1 MNDHPYD
8 DISVFALGSLDEEAQ
23 RRLLDH
29 ADSCPTCA
37 VLVAESMTGVGAL
50 AELEEPRPLTR
61 SLPAAQSESPA
72 QEKVTPLARPRSA
85 FSVAGGWVAAA
96 ALAASML
103 LLLVNVNALRQAPQV
118 PIDALVHSHFAHHEL
133 TGTHGA
139 AKVLLAADGQWIYVV
154 ADGLVPGA
162 RYDVYAWHGDASGRL
177 GTFAADRQGRA
188 AQFYT
193 TSGKLRTV
201 VIVPNGKAPTD
212 SDALRWP

>member
-8 DISVFALGSLDEEAQ
+8 DISAFALGSLDEEAQ

-61 SLPAAQSESPA
+61 SLPAARSESTA
-72 QEKVTPLARPRSA
+72 QQTVTPLARPRSA

-96 ALAASML
+96 ALAASMV
-103 LLLVNVNALRQAPQV
+103 LLLVNVNALRQSPQV

-133 TGTHGA
+133 TGTRGA

-188 AQFYT
+188 AQYYT
-193 TSGKLRTV
+193 TSGRLRTV
-201 VIVPNGKAPTD
+201 VIVPQGKEPTD
-212 SDALRWP
+212 SDALHWP